1 MSEPP
6 RFAESLLRRFVGG
19 RDADAVAGDLRET
32 FHARGGGRLWYW
44 GQTLSCLA
52 VRFSLYRRA
61 LPGIGTDFSRA
72 LRRIRRN
79 PGYAVTAMLCLALAL
94 GVNTTLFSFL
104 DSLYFRKLP
113 VPDAD
118 RIVQVRRDDGRSFCR
133 FGIFLGF
140 RDSLRAMQAAAVVR
154 SYDSLEVDRA
164 TTGMFV
170 EGVSANYPQ
179 VLRLGTTAGT
189 WFHADANAVPE
200 VVISYRLWHTRFGN
214 DPGVVGKPCR
224 LLSRDCRIV
233 GVAQREFT
241 GTSSLLMVEAWV
253 SPPESPRHGVDL
265 IARLAPGATLAS
277 AAAEMGVVNARL
289 QADPGNGILTGAMR
303 VRPAS
308 GYLDSLG
315 GALLPIVKLLSAV
328 SAMVLLIACVNVANL
343 LLSRATVRQREIAIR
358 QSLGASRARLFR
370 ETLAEGLVLAGGGLA
385 LGIFFGYWTGRALE
399 LVLPSL
405 PMALYRG
412 VRLGI
417 DWRVA
422 LFLASAGIVCAILF
436 SLPPALASSRRD
448 LNPAMKGGDIRH
460 SRQREMYSVAQV
472 ALSVALLIATGL
484 LLRAL
489 DRVQRIDPG
498 FATDHRVYV
507 NLWAHGTSYTPEALA
522 SLYSSLVQQA
532 RELPGVEDATLAWQ
546 VFPGFGGGCAAP
558 SREGAKDVGANTV
571 DPNYFELMGIPIV
584 RGSGFAPAESP
595 AGTPHLIVNQTMAR
609 RFWPAEDAIGKTV
622 WLGCQGDVPK
632 AASVIGIAR
641 DARSLALDEE
651 PQPLYYLSRRQDPEN
666 TFYAI
671 VIRTAGDPRQWV
683 RPLLDLV
690 YRSGGELRIYN
701 SGTLENA
708 VALSLWMV
716 KWQASLLGAM
726 GLLAIVLAAIGV
738 YGVVACSVSQRT
750 REIGVRMALGAVPLD
765 VQWMVLA
772 HGLRIT
778 AIGIAAGLLLSA
790 VTVRLLRGF
799 LYGLSP
805 FDPVAFAAASLAWI
819 AIAMLASWYPA
830 RRATRVDPMTA
841 LNYE

>member
-6 RFAESLLRRFVGG
+6 KFAESLLRRLVGG

-32 FHARGGGRLWYW
+32 FEARGGGRLWYW
-44 GQTLSCLA
+44 RQVLSCLA
-52 VRFSLYRRA
+52 VRFSFYRRA

-113 VPDAD
+113 VPEAG
-118 RIVQVRRDDGRSFCR
+118 RSLTVRRDERTTFCR
-133 FGIFLGF
+133 FDGYLGF
-140 RDSLRAMQAAAVVR
+140 RDSLRAVQAAAVVR
-154 SYDSLEVDRA
+154 SRDSLEVDRA
-164 TTGMFV
+164 TVGMFV
-170 EGVSANYPQ
+170 ETVSANYAQ
-179 VLRLGTTAGT
+179 VLRLSTTIGT
-189 WFHADANAVPE
+189 WFHADENAVPE
-200 VVISYRLWHTRFGN
+200 VVISYRLWHTRFGD
-214 DPGVVGKPCR
+214 DPGVLGKPCR

-241 GTSSLLMVEAWV
+241 GTSSPLLIEAWV
-253 SPPESPRHGVDL
+253 SPPESPGYGVNL

-277 AAAEMGVVNARL
+277 ATAEIGVVNARVRS
-289 QADPGNGILTGAMR
+289 DPGNKILVGAVR

-308 GYLDSLG
+308 GLLEPAQGYF
-315 GALLPIVKLLSAV
+315 LPIVKLLSGV
-328 SAMVLLIACVNVANL
+328 SGIVLLIACVNVANL
-343 LLSRATVRQREIAIR
+343 LLSRATIRQREIAVR
-358 QSLGASRARLFR
+358 QSLGASRARLLR
-370 ETLAEGLVLAGGGLA
+370 ETFTEGLVLAGGGLA
-385 LGIFFGYWTGRALE
+385 LGIFFGYWTGYALE
-399 LVLPSL
+399 LLLPSL
-405 PMALYRG
+405 PMASYQG

-422 LFLASAGIVCAILF
+422 LFLAAAGIVCAILF

-448 LNPAMKGGDIRH
+448 MNPAMKGGDIRH

-472 ALSVALLIATGL
+472 ALSLALLIATGL

-489 DRVQRIDPG
+489 DRVQHIDPG

-507 NLWAHGTSYTPEALA
+507 NLWAHGASYTPEALA

-595 AGTPHLIVNQTMAR
+595 ASPAHVIVNQTMAR
-609 RFWPAEDAIGKTV
+609 RFWPADDAIGKTL
-622 WLGCQGDVPK
+622 WLGCQGEVPK
-632 AASVIGIAR
+632 PAAVIGIAR

-651 PQPLYYLSRRQDPEN
+651 PQLLYYLSRPQDSEN

-683 RPLLDLV
+683 RPLLELV
-690 YRSGGELRIYN
+690 DRSGGELRIYN
-701 SGTLENA
+701 SGTVENA
-708 VALSLWMV
+708 VATSLWMV

-750 REIGVRMALGAVPLD
+750 REIGVRMALGAAPLD

-772 HGLRIT
+772 QGLRIT
-778 AIGIAAGLLLSA
+778 ALGIVAGLVLSA
-790 VTVRLLRGF
+790 ATVRLLRGF

-805 FDPVAFAAASLAWI
+805 FDPVAFVAAGLAWI
-819 AIAMLASWYPA
+819 VIAMLASWYPA